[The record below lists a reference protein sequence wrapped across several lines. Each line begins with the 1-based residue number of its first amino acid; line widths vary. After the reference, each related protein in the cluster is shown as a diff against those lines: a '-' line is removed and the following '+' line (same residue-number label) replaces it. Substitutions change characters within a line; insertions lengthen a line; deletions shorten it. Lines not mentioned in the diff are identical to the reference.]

1 MITCAIKKNTMFV
14 EISYG
19 INEGIIMKV
28 DTGSPVS
35 LLSKFHITQIFGY
48 PQFVV
53 NKVISEDSSKY
64 SKVYFNTYNNKGV
77 VSCIPCRMSN
87 VNIGGE
93 TVGEFNFYLNLS
105 NDEDITPLLGMDF
118 LNRCNGNLIGE
129 KYLTLYLTSSPV
141 NVIIP
146 ECVMQI
152 NEIRFKEE
160 LEHESNNVRSNIVR
174 DKLFLD
180 TSLPEII

>member
-53 NKVISEDSSKY
+53 NKVINEDSGKY
-64 SKVYFNTYNNKGV
+64 SKVRFNTYNNKGIIL
-77 VSCIPCRMSN
+77 CIPCRMSN

-118 LNRCNGNLIGE
+118 LNRCNGNLIGG
-129 KYLTLYLTSSPV
+129 KHLTLDLMSRPV

-146 ECVMQI
+146 DGIMQI

-160 LEHESNNVRSNIVR
+160 LENGTNGIKS

-180 TSLPEII
+180 TSLPDIL